1 MAGMISKMQPK
12 NSAPTSTVL
21 FTIVSPRPMY
31 ILTSIDE
38 KNRPDVKEGLE
49 VEIKPVAESDLE
61 LNGKVTK
68 LSPIPV
74 SSGKFAL
81 EIEIEESDMPA
92 WLVPGMANKATIST
106 YTKKDAIV
114 VPTKAVHDEEDDDSK
129 KFVWIVDEKDAKK
142 PAEKRTVKLGK
153 TKGDDVEVVEGLKA
167 GDVISLEDEEKKKE
181 EAKKKAEEKK
191 EEKKE

>member
-1 MAGMISKMQPK
+1 MSGMIAKMQPK
-12 NSAPTSTVL
+12 SSAPTSTIL

-49 VEIKPVAESDLE
+49 VEVKPVAESDLE
-61 LNGKVTK
+61 LKGKVAK

-81 EIEIEESDMPA
+81 EIELDESEMPE

-114 VPTKAVHDEEDDDSK
+114 VPKKAVHDEEEDDSK

-142 PAEKRTVKLGK
+142 PAEKRSVKLGK
-153 TKGDDVEVVEGLKA
+153 TKEEDVEIVEGLKA
-167 GDVISLEDEEKKKE
+167 GDVISLDD
-181 EAKKKAEEKK
+181 EAKKQEEAEKKAAEEKK
-191 EEKKE
+191 E